1 MVWGESGCRSLDDQ
15 AVSAA
20 GIQLRTIDARHELS
34 PGHRKNET
42 RDYGEAGIGG
52 VAVTRPELSD
62 PISEQDRQRL
72 HDDAADTARGRNAQF
87 PRGFRHSFRRGK
99 FRVAHRVQQCRQFVA
114 RSFQRASARDRV
126 ANGDRCLAR
135 QHSTIVRF

>member
-1 MVWGESGCRSLDDQ
+1 MVWGESGCRSLGDQ

-20 GIQLRTIDARHELS
+20 RIQLPTIDSRHELS
-34 PGHRKNET
+34 PGHWKNET

-72 HDDAADTARGRNAQF
+72 HDDAADTARGRDAQF
-87 PRGFRHSFRRGK
+87 PSRFRHSFRRRE
-99 FRVAHRVQQCRQFVA
+99 FRVT
-114 RSFQRASARDRV
+114 DRV
-126 ANGDRCLAR
+126 
-135 QHSTIVRF
+135 

>member
-20 GIQLRTIDARHELS
+20 RIQLRTIDARHQLS
-34 PGHRKNET
+34 PGHWKNET

-52 VAVTRPELSD
+52 VAVTRSELSH

-72 HDDAADTARGRNAQF
+72 HDHAPDTARGRDAKF
-87 PRGFRHSFRRGK
+87 PSGFRHPFRRSE
-99 FRVAHRVQQCRQFVA
+99 FRVA
-114 RSFQRASARDRV
+114 DRV
-126 ANGDRCLAR
+126 
-135 QHSTIVRF
+135 